1 MKEIYIYILR
11 SKQKMELIT
20 MNIDSKMT
28 RHIAISI
35 IESRIKEG
43 KCSSTRRNMS
53 CVNTK
58 TNSKFL
64 GKALTKNVIRLQY
77 NIERKRKKEINIT
90 DKDI

>member
-53 CVNTK
+53 SVNTK

-64 GKALTKNVIRLQY
+64 GKVLTKNVIRLQY

-90 DKDI
+90 DKNI

>member
-1 MKEIYIYILR
+1 MFINT
-11 SKQKMELIT
+11 SKHVE
-20 MNIDSKMT
+20 
-28 RHIAISI
+28 R
-35 IESRIKEG
+35 
-43 KCSSTRRNMS
+43 
-53 CVNTK
+53 NTK